1 MGDPGCGLGIP
12 GHCPADSVVVAVGR
26 TVSPEFYRQ
35 GCEVEASEVIA
46 HRAVEGTVYWE
57 SRSDIVVVE

>member
-1 MGDPGCGLGIP
+1 MS
-12 GHCPADSVVVAVGR
+12 ADSVVVAVGR

-57 SRSDIVVVE
+57 SRSDIVGVE